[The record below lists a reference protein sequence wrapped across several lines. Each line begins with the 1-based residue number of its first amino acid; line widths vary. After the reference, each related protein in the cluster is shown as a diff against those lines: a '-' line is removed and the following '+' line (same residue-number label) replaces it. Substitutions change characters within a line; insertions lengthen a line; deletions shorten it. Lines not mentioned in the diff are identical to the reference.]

1 MVAQFQFKAQNS
13 GPLIYLFL
21 KKSQC
26 MKLIEPRRLKGFR
39 DYMPDLMETRSAFQ
53 ALIRHEAKLAGFR
66 EIGTPVLEYLE
77 TLLGQGS
84 EETDKQVYRF
94 EDHGGRKVG
103 MRFDL
108 TIPFAR
114 FVAEHQGELTFPFK
128 RLQIGDVW
136 RGENTQKGRY
146 REFCQCDLDIIG
158 VDSLNADVE
167 VLACLYRT
175 LCRFDL
181 GGFTMRVGNRV
192 LLSAMIRKIF
202 TTVDANTETSAL
214 IALDKLDKIGV
225 NAVIELLDKLPGVT
239 FDGPRKLLNVLT
251 SKDVHDGTDQAV
263 VREFIAGDEKAL
275 AELDRMKTI
284 LEIMQKVAETTRGG
298 NVKLDCSIARGLGYY
313 TGVVFETTLDRL
325 PGFGSISSGGRY
337 DNLAERFTSRQLPG
351 VGGSIGLDRLLAGLE
366 ELSKIGNAEHQMVFI
381 AIATPDAVAEA
392 NLLAGNL
399 RGAGIACDM
408 GLTTGKLGNQF
419 KHADRL
425 KCPFVITLGSEEIA
439 TRTYSL
445 KNMKSGEETKKLPL
459 DGVVGELKSKLRF

>member
-1 MVAQFQFKAQNS
+1 MSNQPNTNQNV
-13 GPLIYLFL
+13 
-21 KKSQC
+21 KR
-26 MKLIEPRRLKGFR
+26 IEPKRLKGFR
-39 DYMPDLMETRSAFQ
+39 DYMPELMETRSRFQ
-53 ALIRHEAKLAGFR
+53 ATIRAEAKLAGFR

-84 EETDKQVYRF
+84 DETDKQVYRF

-114 FVAEHQGELTFPFK
+114 FVAEHQGELIFPFK

-158 VDSLNADVE
+158 VDSVNADVE
-167 VLACLYRT
+167 VIACLYRT

-181 GGFTMRVGNRV
+181 GGFTMRLGNRV

-202 TTVDANTETSAL
+202 ISIEPETETSAL

-225 NAVIELLDKLPGVT
+225 DPVVELLAKLPGSSV
-239 FDGPRKLLNVLT
+239 DGARNLLAVLT
-251 SKDVHDGTDQAV
+251 SKDAFGGTDQAKIQ
-263 VREFIAGDEKAL
+263 EFIAGDEAAAK
-275 AELDRMKTI
+275 EFQRMQTI
-284 LEIMQKVAETTRGG
+284 LSIMNSVVAATSGGKVL
-298 NVKLDCSIARGLGYY
+298 LDCSIARGLGYY
-313 TGVVFETTLDRL
+313 TGVVFETTLDLL

-337 DNLAERFTSRQLPG
+337 DNLAERFINRQLPG

-366 ELSKIGNAEHQMVFI
+366 ELGRIGNEEQQMVFI
-381 AIATPDAVAEA
+381 AIATPDAIAGA
-392 NLLAGNL
+392 NLLAGTI
-399 RGAGIACDM
+399 RDAGIACDM
-408 GLTTGKLGNQF
+408 GLTTGKVGNQF

-425 KCPFVITLGSEEIA
+425 KCSHVITLGSDEIA
-439 TRTYSL
+439 TKTYSL
-445 KNMKSGEETKKLPL
+445 KNMKSGEEARGLPTA
-459 DGVVGELKSKLRF
+459 GIVEELQGRIG

>member
-1 MVAQFQFKAQNS
+1 MT
-13 GPLIYLFL
+13 LID
-21 KKSQC
+21 
-26 MKLIEPRRLKGFR
+26 PRRLKGFR
-39 DYMPDLMETRSAFQ
+39 DYMPDLMEMRSAFQ
-53 ALIRHEAKLAGFR
+53 SQIRHEAKLAGFR

-84 EETDKQVYRF
+84 DETDKQVYRF

-158 VDSLNADVE
+158 VDSVNSDVE

-175 LCRFDL
+175 LCHFDL
-181 GGFTMRVGNRV
+181 GGFTMRIGNRV

-202 TTVDANTETSAL
+202 TEIDAQAETSAL

-225 NAVIELLDKLPGVT
+225 NAVIELLMKIPGVT
-239 FDGPRKLLNVLT
+239 FDGPRTLLNVLT
-251 SKDVHDGTDQAV
+251 SKDVHDGTDQSV
-263 VREFIAGDEKAL
+263 VRDFIAGDEKAL
-275 AELDRMKTI
+275 RELQRMQTI
-284 LEIMQKVAETTRGG
+284 LEILQQVVASTKGG
-298 NVKLDCSIARGLGYY
+298 AVKLDVSIARGLGYY
-313 TGVVFETTLDRL
+313 TGVVFETTLDLL

-337 DNLAERFTSRQLPG
+337 DNLAERFTNRQLPG

-366 ELSKIGNAEHQMVFI
+366 ELGKVKTNQNDMVFI
-381 AIATPDAVAEA
+381 AIATPDALMAA
-392 NLLAGNL
+392 NLLAGAL
-399 RGAGIACDM
+399 RSAGIACDM

-425 KCPFVITLGSEEIA
+425 KCPFVMTLGSDEIA
-439 TRTYSL
+439 TQTFSL
-445 KNMKSGEETKKLPL
+445 KQMGSGEETKGLPL
-459 DGVVGELKSKLRF
+459 TNAVAELKTRLGRI

>member
-1 MVAQFQFKAQNS
+1 MT
-13 GPLIYLFL
+13 
-21 KKSQC
+21 
-26 MKLIEPRRLKGFR
+26 LIEPRRLKGFR

-53 ALIRHEAKLAGFR
+53 ALIRREAKLAGFR

-181 GGFTMRVGNRV
+181 GGFTMRIGNRV

-202 TTVDANTETSAL
+202 TEIDATAETAAL
-214 IALDKLDKIGV
+214 IALDKLDKIGI
-225 NAVIELLDKLPGVT
+225 NAVIELLHKIPGVS
-239 FDGPRKLLNVLT
+239 FDGPRKLLTVLT
-251 SKDVHDGTDQAV
+251 SKDVNDGTDQDAV
-263 VREFIAGDEKAL
+263 RAFIAGDDKAL
-275 AELDRMKTI
+275 AELQRMQTI
-284 LEIMQKVAETTRGG
+284 LAIMNDVAASARGG
-298 NVKLDCSIARGLGYY
+298 IVKLDCSIARGLGYY

-337 DNLAERFTSRQLPG
+337 DNLAERFTNRQLPG

-366 ELSKIGNAEHQMVFI
+366 ELGKIGAGEHQMIFI
-381 AIATPDAVAEA
+381 AIATPDAVGVA
-392 NLLAGNL
+392 NLLAGSL
-399 RGAGIACDM
+399 RDAGIACDM

-425 KCPFVITLGSEEIA
+425 KCPFVVTLGSDEIA

-445 KNMKSGEETKKLPL
+445 KNMRSGEDAKGLPMEKIIE
-459 DGVVGELKSKLRF
+459 ELRGRVKAL

>member
-1 MVAQFQFKAQNS
+1 MNNGQSGNQN
-13 GPLIYLFL
+13 I
-21 KKSQC
+21 KR
-26 MKLIEPRRLKGFR
+26 IEPKRLKGFR
-39 DYMPDLMETRSAFQ
+39 DYMPELMETRSRFQ
-53 ALIRHEAKLAGFR
+53 AIIRGEAKLAGFR

-94 EDHGGRKVG
+94 EDHGGRKVA

-114 FVAEHQGELTFPFK
+114 FVAEHQGELVFPFK

-158 VDSLNADVE
+158 VDSINADVE

-202 TTVDANTETSAL
+202 TNIQPETETSAL

-225 NAVIELLDKLPGVT
+225 NAVVELLAKLPEANV
-239 FDGPRKLLNVLT
+239 DAARNLLAVLT
-251 SKDVHDGTDQAV
+251 SKDQTGGTDQAQIQ
-263 VREFIAGDEKAL
+263 EFIGSDEL
-275 AELDRMKTI
+275 AVKEFQRMQTI
-284 LEIMQKVAETTRGG
+284 LGIMNSVAAMTAGGKVQ
-298 NVKLDCSIARGLGYY
+298 LDCSIARGLGYY
-313 TGVVFETTLDRL
+313 TGVVFETTLDLL

-337 DNLAERFTSRQLPG
+337 DNLAERFTNRQLPG

-366 ELSKIGNAEHQMVFI
+366 ELQRIGNTDPQMVFI
-381 AIATPDAVAEA
+381 AIATPDAVTGA
-392 NLLAGNL
+392 NLLAGTIRN
-399 RGAGIACDM
+399 AGIACDM
-408 GLTTGKLGNQF
+408 GLTTGKVGNQF

-425 KCPFVITLGSEEIA
+425 KCSHVITLGSDEIA
-439 TRTYSL
+439 SKTYSL
-445 KNMKSGEETKKLPL
+445 KNMKTGEDIKGLPL
-459 DGVVGELKSKLRF
+459 DGVVEELRSRMVLV